1 LLEPALKLLYSVAGR
16 VLLIDAE
23 DDWSALAVSS
33 LLARWFLT
41 PLSVPGTA
49 APHATIK
56 IRCSSKAPP
65 LPEGLA
71 RFEIAQGGICYTDGQ
86 TLYLDFNGSVVIVG
100 PGSSRKVDVWLVE
113 RYDFASEVLAQV
125 ISQAFSA
132 VLRRSGLFELHSGG
146 VVPPQHGRAVLIAG
160 ASGSGKSTLTLQL
173 TACGWGYLS
182 DDTLLIEQGQ
192 QGIEAWGLRRFF
204 ALTADTIAA
213 LRLPELPA
221 NTDVGLVKKRFT
233 PQDFFPSGQIQNAQ
247 PGAIVFPV
255 ITFETE
261 SRVRS
266 LTPSEAMALL
276 LRLCPWACYDKP
288 TAGEHL
294 RTLGR
299 LVRETVALEILAG
312 TDLLDDPVR
321 ASDLL
326 IAYARVR

>member
-1 LLEPALKLLYSVAGR
+1 MLAPALRMFYSIAGR

-23 DDWSALAVSS
+23 DEWSALAVSK

-41 PLSVPGTA
+41 PLSLPETA
-49 APHATIK
+49 PPDATIK
-56 IRCSSKAPP
+56 IRCCSNAPP
-65 LPEGLA
+65 VPEGLI
-71 RFEIAQGGICYTDGQ
+71 RFEISHGGTGYTDGQ
-86 TLYLDFNGSVVIVG
+86 TLYLDFNGSVVTIG
-100 PGSSRKVDVWLVE
+100 PGWTREADVWLTE
-113 RYDFASEVLAQV
+113 RYDFASEVLAQL

-132 VLRRSGLFELHSGG
+132 VLRRCGLFELHSGG
-146 VVPPQHGRAVLIAG
+146 VVPPKHGKAVLIAG

-173 TACGWGYLS
+173 TACGWGYLT
-182 DDTLLIEQGQ
+182 DDTLLIGEGQ

-213 LRLPELPA
+213 VRLPQLPA
-221 NTDVGLVKKRFT
+221 AAEAGLFKKRIT
-233 PQDFFPSGQIQNAQ
+233 PQDFFPSGQIRSAQ

-266 LTPSEAMALL
+266 LTPSEAMARL

-288 TAGEHL
+288 TADEHL

-299 LVRETVALEILAG
+299 LVNETVTVDILAG
-312 TDLLDDPVR
+312 TDLLDDPIR

-326 IAYARVR
+326 IAYARS

>member
-1 LLEPALKLLYSVAGR
+1 MLAPALKLFYSVAGR

-23 DDWSALAVSS
+23 DDWSALAVSN

-49 APHATIK
+49 PPHATIK
-56 IRCSSKAPP
+56 IRCCSKAPP
-65 LPEGLA
+65 VPEGLL
-71 RFEIAQGGICYTDGQ
+71 RFEISQGGTCYTDGQ
-86 TLYLDFNGSVVIVG
+86 TLYLDFNGSLVTIG
-100 PGSSRKVDVWLVE
+100 PGSSREVDVWLTE

-146 VVPPQHGRAVLIAG
+146 VVPPKHGKAVLIAG

-173 TACGWGYLS
+173 TACGWDYLS
-182 DDTLLIEQGQ
+182 DDTLLIGEGQ
-192 QGIEAWGLRRFF
+192 EGIEAWGLRRFF

-213 LRLPELPA
+213 VRLPQLPA
-221 NTDVGLVKKRFT
+221 AAEVSLFKKRFT
-233 PQDFFPSGQIQNAQ
+233 PQDFFPSAQIQCAQ

-255 ITFETE
+255 ITFEKE

-266 LTPSEAMALL
+266 LTPSEAMARL

-299 LVRETVALEILAG
+299 LVRETVTLDILAG
-312 TDLLDDPVR
+312 TDLLDDPAR

-326 IAYARVR
+326 TAYARS

>member
-1 LLEPALKLLYSVAGR
+1 MLAPALKLFYSVAGR

-23 DDWSALAVSS
+23 DDWSSLAVSN

-49 APHATIK
+49 SPYATIK
-56 IRCSSKAPP
+56 IRCCSKAPAV
-65 LPEGLA
+65 PEGLV
-71 RFEIAQGGICYTDGQ
+71 RFEIAQGGTCYTDGQ
-86 TLYLDFNGSVVIVG
+86 TLYLDFNGSVVTIG
-100 PGSSRKVDVWLVE
+100 PDSSREVSIWLTE
-113 RYDFASEVLAQV
+113 RYDLSSEVLAQV

-146 VVPPQHGRAVLIAG
+146 VVPPKHSKAVLIAG

-173 TACGWGYLS
+173 TACGWGYLT
-182 DDTLLIEQGQ
+182 DDTLLIADGQ
-192 QGIEAWGLRRFF
+192 AGIEAWGLRRFF
-204 ALTADTIAA
+204 ALTTDTIAA
-213 LRLPELPA
+213 VRLPQFPETAEVSLS
-221 NTDVGLVKKRFT
+221 KKRFS
-233 PQDFFPSGQIQNAQ
+233 PQDFFPSAQIQCAQ
-247 PGAIVFPV
+247 PGSIFFPV
-255 ITFETE
+255 ITFEKE

-266 LTPSEAMALL
+266 LTPAEAMARL

-299 LVRETVALEILAG
+299 LVKETATFDILAG
-312 TDLLDDPVR
+312 TDLLDAPVR

-326 IAYARVR
+326 SAYARV